1 MADTVEQKAKQAST
15 ASAAGKDGKKGTNGK
30 GGNKKRGAETLD
42 PSERAAAVTEA
53 VGDGD
58 GISAGLPLAVV
69 TKFQKAAAKNNEVLD
84 DDENRAEQ
92 KRSRKQTELPN
103 VGHKAAKDSSAKPY

>member
-15 ASAAGKDGKKGTNGK
+15 ASAAGKDGKKGK
-30 GGNKKRGAETLD
+30 GGSKKRGPETLD
-42 PSERAAAVTEA
+42 PSETAAAVTEE